1 MRDILTPSQTS
12 PPQNTNRTVET
23 TDRCP
28 PQDDEE
34 DEDEE
39 IEFYNYM
46 CGDQEPHVVYEDD
59 KHFVFPRIKV
69 K

>member
-28 PQDDEE
+28 PQD
-34 DEDEE
+34 EE

-46 CGDQEPHVVYEDD
+46 CGNEELCVVYEED
-59 KHFVFPRIKV
+59 KNFVFPEG
-69 K
+69 